1 MHARM
6 IFLTLVVALCIAPVV
21 HAQPANTHVTSANA
35 YAPVASASY
44 TGIIVVGLPM
54 VGFIQDP
61 VSHGH
66 WGWPVLTTPELQPGS
81 LQKMSASDAEISTGN
96 VVVPSG
102 TTASDLRVVDHM
114 GRLVLSHEYSVM
126 SDGTVDLSRVASGVY
141 TVIMFARESMST
153 RRILVVR

>member
-1 MHARM
+1 
-6 IFLTLVVALCIAPVV
+6 VVDRA
-21 HAQPANTHVTSANA
+21 H
-35 YAPVASASY
+35 APVASASY

-66 WGWPVLTTPELQPGS
+66 WGWPLLTTPELQPGS
-81 LQKMSASDAEISTGN
+81 LQKMSASDAEVSTGD

-141 TVIMFARESMST
+141 TVIEITGAT
-153 RRILVVR
+153 ATPHRIVIVR